1 MARDELR
8 QPLRKR
14 SLKERLWAKRPGA
27 LALASGLAVAGFV
40 SGGIWL
46 SRLPYPMAG
55 EPVVSMIIPP
65 VEVVKETASTTPAPD
80 TADADDTATGDTS
93 QPDDAAVTETV
104 PAIDPSSY
112 QEASSIIVV
121 GKRPLK
127 AAPIASVSEKS
138 ADGPLP
144 RIGAGG
150 KRPSDVYAQT
160 VPIAYTSID
169 QPKIAIML
177 GGMGLN
183 AKLTTQATN
192 DLPADITFGFAPYGD
207 DLQTQVNRARAQGHE
222 VMLQLPMEPVGYP
235 GNNPGP
241 NTLVTA
247 SGDADNLKALRWNMS
262 RFAGYT
268 GVVNYMGTRFLAD
281 AKSLQPVMQEL
292 NARGLLF
299 LEDQGS
305 AVSTAL
311 VTAKAT
317 GVKFAKAQL
326 VIDADPDPAA
336 ITARLGELEAAAKQ
350 NGIAVGT
357 GAGLDVTID
366 AVADWAKQLQS
377 KGIVLVPISAVYRG
391 RMS

>member
-14 SLKERLWAKRPGA
+14 SLGERLWAKRPGA
-27 LALASGLAVAGFV
+27 LAVASVLALAGFT
-40 SGGIWL
+40 GGGVWL

-55 EPVVSMIIPP
+55 EPVVSMVIPP

-80 TADADDTATGDTS
+80 AADSDAVTTGDTA
-93 QPDDAAVTETV
+93 PADDGAAAETV

-112 QEASSIIVV
+112 QDASSIIIV

-127 AAPIASVSEKS
+127 AAPISTVSENS
-138 ADGPLP
+138 PDGPLP

-150 KRPSDVYAQT
+150 KRPSDIYAQT

-183 AKLTTQATN
+183 TKLTAQATR
-192 DLPADITFGFAPYGD
+192 DLPSDITFGFAPYGD
-207 DLQTQVNRARAQGHE
+207 DLQAQVNKARAQGHE
-222 VMLQLPMEPVGYP
+222 VMLQLPMEPLGYP

-241 NTLVTA
+241 NTLVT
-247 SGDADNLKALRWNMS
+247 DADQAANMKALRWNMS

-268 GVVNYMGTRFLAD
+268 GIVNYMGTRFLAD
-281 AKSLQPVMQEL
+281 SKSLQPVMQEL
-292 NARGLLF
+292 SARGLLF

-305 AVSTAL
+305 AVSAAL
-311 VTAKAT
+311 VSAKAAN
-317 GVKFAKAQL
+317 VKFAKSQL
-326 VIDADPDPAA
+326 VIDANPDPAA
-336 ITARLGELEAAAKQ
+336 ITARLAELEAAAKQ

-357 GAGLDVTID
+357 GSGLDVTID

-377 KGIVLVPISAVYRG
+377 KGIVLVPISAAYRG
-391 RMS
+391 RMG